1 MQINKI
7 VVFGGGSS
15 YTPELLSGFV
25 ARKENFNVKEIV
37 LVDIETGRHK
47 LDVIHKL
54 GQRMFLASGLST
66 LLTCSYSPEEALV
79 GADFVLNQIRVG
91 GLEGRALDEK
101 ISNEFG
107 LIGQETTGAGGLF
120 LALRTIPV
128 VLNIARL
135 MEKMCPK
142 AFLINFTNPAGM
154 VTEAI
159 LRATSIRCIGL
170 CNVPINMKH
179 EIAELLEKPVNDLS
193 FDYVGLNHLSFI
205 TKVYDEHKDYT
216 EELLNRALEIQE
228 IVANVPQV
236 ENPEAVIKA
245 IGLIPSPYLSYF
257 YYENQ
262 QVQMELEKLSEGL
275 GTRANEVM
283 QAESE
288 LFEIYK
294 DLELVSKPDAL
305 KKRGGSLYSEAA
317 LQLIEAIVYD
327 SKAQL
332 TVNVLNGNAIVGLP
346 ANASVEV
353 NCIVDANGASP
364 IGSQKLPPAV
374 KGLIQQVKSYEQLA
388 IQAVIDQDIQLAKQA
403 ILNNPLVHDAHVAL
417 KVFDALFEAHH
428 EYLTYFQSRGA
439 L

>member
-15 YTPELLSGFV
+15 YTPELLSGFI
-25 ARKENFNVKEIV
+25 ARKDTFYVKEIV
-37 LVDIETGRHK
+37 LVDIETGKHK
-47 LDVIHKL
+47 LEVIHEL
-54 GQRMFLASGLST
+54 GQRMFLASGL
-66 LLTCSYSPEEALV
+66 LTKLTSSYDPEEALV

-91 GLEGRALDEK
+91 GLEGRALDER

-128 VLNIARL
+128 VLNIAKM
-135 MEKMCPK
+135 MEKICPQ

-154 VTEAI
+154 VTEAV
-159 LRATSIRCIGL
+159 LRATAINCIGL

-179 EIAELLEKPVNDLS
+179 EIAELLNKSVTQLS
-193 FDYVGLNHLSFI
+193 FDYIGLNHLSFI
-205 TKVYDEHKDYT
+205 TRVYDDQTDYT
-216 EELLNRALEIQE
+216 EGLLARADEIQE

-236 ENPEAVIKA
+236 ENPEAVIQT

-257 YYENQ
+257 YYEDQ
-262 QVQMELEKLSEGL
+262 QVQKELEKLNSGL

-283 QAESE
+283 QAELE
-288 LFEIYK
+288 LFEIYQ
-294 DLELVSKPDAL
+294 DLELVNKPDAL

-317 LQLIEAIVYD
+317 LQLIEAIVHD
-327 SKAQL
+327 SKACL

-353 NCIVDANGASP
+353 NCIVDAKGASP
-364 IGSQKLPPAV
+364 IESQILPPSV
-374 KGLIQQVKSYEQLA
+374 KGLIQQVKAYEQLA
-388 IQAVIDQDIQLAKQA
+388 IQAVLDKDIQLAKQA
-403 ILNNPLVHDAHVAL
+403 IINNPLVHDAHVAL
-417 KVFDALFEAHH
+417 KVFDALFEAHKEH
-428 EYLTYFQSRGA
+428 LTY
-439 L
+439 LKP

>member
-1 MQINKI
+1 
-7 VVFGGGSS
+7 
-15 YTPELLSGFV
+15 
-25 ARKENFNVKEIV
+25 
-37 LVDIETGRHK
+37 
-47 LDVIHKL
+47 
-54 GQRMFLASGLST
+54 
-66 LLTCSYSPEEALV
+66 
-79 GADFVLNQIRVG
+79 
-91 GLEGRALDEK
+91 
-101 ISNEFG
+101 
-107 LIGQETTGAGGLF
+107 
-120 LALRTIPV
+120 
-128 VLNIARL
+128 
-135 MEKMCPK
+135 
-142 AFLINFTNPAGM
+142 
-154 VTEAI
+154 
-159 LRATSIRCIGL
+159 
-170 CNVPINMKH
+170 
-179 EIAELLEKPVNDLS
+179 
-193 FDYVGLNHLSFI
+193 
-205 TKVYDEHKDYT
+205 
-216 EELLNRALEIQE
+216 
-228 IVANVPQV
+228 
-236 ENPEAVIKA
+236 
-245 IGLIPSPYLSYF
+245 
-257 YYENQ
+257 
-262 QVQMELEKLSEGL
+262 MELKKLSEGL